1 MGSPPD
7 GGCPP
12 FEVIGLIKVTV
23 ILFQSGWY
31 FRDHRVAPTEAEGI
45 GPPIVTLIIFQSGV
59 YFKDHRVAPT

>member
-1 MGSPPD
+1 MTSGDVGSPPD

-31 FRDHRVAPTEAEGI
+31 FRDHRVAPTEA
-45 GPPIVTLIIFQSGV
+45 VRRLRAL
-59 YFKDHRVAPT
+59 DHQLLP